1 MKKVLKDSNQYIK
14 DSIVDYGDFK
24 LFLDL
29 DNGFSKNNLI
39 PPKQGSE
46 HIIKKAEEYLNHPYP
61 QQTASMYMEFK
72 KNGNRTNYEKPYFK
86 RRDMLFYFLLA
97 ECIERKGRFTDN
109 LIDLLWM
116 ILEES
121 TWVLPAH
128 NGHMPHSSYICPL
141 PYCFKDEVDYIDL
154 FAAETGALL
163 AWVYYLAEEILNS
176 ITPVIASRL
185 LYELDR
191 RIINPFL
198 INDDMWWT
206 SLKGNAVNNWNP
218 WIVSNALVV
227 CALCVKDTNKRGVFV
242 ERACR
247 MLDGFTKHYPDDG
260 GCDEGPSYWNVAGAS
275 YFDCL
280 ELIYDMTG
288 GRIDVFSNPFVR
300 RIMEYIMHMHVVDN
314 FYLNFADSPA
324 KITVD
329 FSAVARM
336 GRRTK
341 SNDLEAFGLAQ
352 YNLTKP
358 CIISQRTYRSIKSLY
373 DVPQKQGAEYTAKDA
388 ALPQLGVMVL
398 RSDKSLLGIKGGHN
412 AEGHNHNDV
421 GNFIVFANSNPLI
434 IDVGVGTYTKETFS
448 SQRYS
453 IWTMRSEYH
462 NLPNIAGHEQIA
474 GFAKRATNCV
484 FDLHNRTFR
493 AELKETYGF
502 EKLVSYTREARM
514 YEDGC
519 IEIIEDIKMEEK
531 SDVNFHLMTID
542 RPKIGENCLI
552 FENGKVEF
560 DKSLEVFVEQ
570 IEMNDEK
577 LSGVWKTNSVF
588 RIHLKAKDIK
598 EGIYHF
604 NIFPQ

>member
-1 MKKVLKDSNQYIK
+1 MKEVLKEVNHCIK

-29 DNGFSKNNLI
+29 GNGYSRNDFF

-46 HIIKKAEEYLNHPYP
+46 HILNKAEEYLNHPYP
-61 QQTASMYMEFK
+61 QLTASMYMEFK
-72 KNGNRTNYEKPYFK
+72 RNGNRTNYEKPYFK
-86 RRDMLFYFLLA
+86 RRDMLFYYLLA
-97 ECIERKGRFTDN
+97 ECIERKGHFTDK

-128 NGHMPHSSYICPL
+128 NGHMPHSSHICPL
-141 PYCFKDEVDYIDL
+141 PYCFKEEVDYIDL

-163 AWVYYLAEEILNS
+163 AWVYYLAEDILNS
-176 ITPVIASRL
+176 VTPVIASRL

-198 INDDMWWT
+198 ANDDMWWT
-206 SLKGNAVNNWNP
+206 SLKGNMVNNWNP

-227 CALCVKDTNKRGVFV
+227 CALCVKDKKTREIFV

-280 ELIYDMTG
+280 ELIYDMTN
-288 GRIDVFSNPFVR
+288 GRIDVFSNPFVG
-300 RIMEYIMHMHVVDN
+300 RIMEYIMHMHVVDD

-341 SNDLEAFGLAQ
+341 SADLEAFGLAQ
-352 YNLTKP
+352 YNHTKP
-358 CIISQRTYRSIKSLY
+358 CIISQRTYRTIKSLY
-373 DVPQKQGAEYTAKDA
+373 DVPQKQGAEYTAKNA
-388 ALPQLGVMVL
+388 ALPRLGVMVL
-398 RSDKSLLGIKGGHN
+398 RSDKSILGIKGGHN

-421 GNFIVFANSNPLI
+421 GNFIVFVNSNPLI

-474 GFAKRATNCV
+474 GFSKRATNCV
-484 FDLHNRTFR
+484 FDLQNRTFR
-493 AELKETYGF
+493 AELKEAYGF

-519 IEIIEDIKMEEK
+519 IAIIEDIKMEEK
-531 SDVNFHLMTID
+531 SDVNFHLMTIEKP
-542 RPKIGENCLI
+542 RISENCLI

-570 IEMNDEK
+570 IGMNDEK

-588 RIHLKAKDIK
+588 RIHLKAKGIK